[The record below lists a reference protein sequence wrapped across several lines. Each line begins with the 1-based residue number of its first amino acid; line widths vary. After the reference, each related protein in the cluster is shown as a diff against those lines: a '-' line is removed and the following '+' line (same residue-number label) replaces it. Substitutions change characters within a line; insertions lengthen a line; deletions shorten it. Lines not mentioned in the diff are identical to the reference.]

1 MGKWR
6 RNRSKTRRWQ
16 RNHLIQRYGAVCFYD
31 GLPFESMKDITFDHY
46 IPVSKGGLD
55 EIENYRL
62 AHYRCNMLKGSMT
75 PKEFTIFQ
83 KGGDNVE

>member
-1 MGKWR
+1 M
-6 RNRSKTRRWQ
+6 
-16 RNHLIQRYGAVCFYD
+16 CFYD

-46 IPVSKGGLD
+46 IPISKGGLD

-75 PKEFTIFQ
+75 PEEFTIFQ
-83 KGGDNVE
+83 KGGELVE